1 LLCAGAATALAA
13 VTVLSAGRSEAGDI
27 LVLVIAGWWVVAAL
41 IGAWL
46 GRQAET
52 NSPIARLLASAKS
65 TTSLPEQRPGA
76 LLVNRLWP
84 LLLSTIFALGLEV
97 VEQAGPERQRALDH
111 EHGERRERDADAER
125 RGEGDRGEAIEHRLR
140 RQRLE
145 VAVEAVLEG
154 ADDRQRADAEKQ
166 ARREERLADRGR

>member
-1 LLCAGAATALAA
+1 SSDLRRPRSSRRQPTCSSREPTGCASCSRPSSRSAVRFVDFLRAAVLLCAGAATALAA

-65 TTSLPEQRPGA
+65 T
-76 LLVNRLWP
+76 
-84 LLLSTIFALGLEV
+84 
-97 VEQAGPERQRALDH
+97 
-111 EHGERRERDADAER
+111 
-125 RGEGDRGEAIEHRLR
+125 
-140 RQRLE
+140 
-145 VAVEAVLEG
+145 
-154 ADDRQRADAEKQ
+154 
-166 ARREERLADRGR
+166 